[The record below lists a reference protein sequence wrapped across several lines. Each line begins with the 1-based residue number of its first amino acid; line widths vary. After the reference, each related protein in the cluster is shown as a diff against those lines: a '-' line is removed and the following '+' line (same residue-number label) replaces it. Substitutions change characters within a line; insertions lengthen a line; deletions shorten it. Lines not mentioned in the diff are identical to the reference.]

1 MNRVDK
7 MKTMININ
15 LKKKEDFY
23 SRYSNQKLNSELTD
37 FIYNECY
44 GEDYKN
50 NIVINIYTKFDWSEN
65 ENNNIIYN

>member
-23 SRYSNQKLNSELTD
+23 SRYSNSKLNSELTD

-44 GEDYKN
+44 GENPIFQLLTNYKLCYHIKYH
-50 NIVINIYTKFDWSEN
+50 IVI
-65 ENNNIIYN
+65 